1 MARHVAGRDPT
12 PPMPP
17 ADAPPTSAPPR
28 LALAG
33 IGKRFPGTVA
43 NDDVSLDVRA
53 GEIHALLGENGAG
66 KSTLVKIVYGLLQA
80 DSGEIRWQGA
90 PVRIAGPAAARRLGI
105 GIVMQHFA
113 LFDSLTVAENV
124 ALGLD
129 DPPPMREL
137 TQRIVDISERYRL
150 HLDPGRHVQA
160 LSVGERQRVEIV
172 RCLLQD
178 PTLLIMD
185 EPTSVLTP
193 QEVAA
198 LFEVLRQL
206 RGEGRSILYIS
217 HKLEE
222 IRALCD
228 RATVLRRGRVVA
240 TCVPAAETAAS
251 LATMMI
257 GAGKLVPDR
266 PPHNRQPSAR
276 LELSGLT
283 LPALDPFGT
292 ALSDV
297 GLTVHGGEV
306 VGIAGV
312 AGNGQGELAAALS
325 GERLA
330 GSADAVRLEGKP
342 VGRLG
347 PAARRRLGLGF
358 VPEERLGRGAVPD
371 LSLADNAL
379 LSGYVT
385 QGLVRNGLVD
395 AGATRRF
402 AEQVIEH
409 FNVRAGGPE
418 APARSLSGGNLQR
431 FILGREMLPGPRV
444 LVVSQPTWGIDAG
457 AATAVQE
464 ALLRLAADGCAVL
477 VISQDLDELMT
488 VADRIAVISAGRLSP
503 AAPTAT
509 LTVEEI
515 GLRMGG
521 QLAADHAA

>member
-1 MARHVAGRDPT
+1 
-12 PPMPP
+12 MPP
-17 ADAPPTSAPPR
+17 AAAPDPNAPPR

-43 NDDVSLDVRA
+43 NDDVHLDVRA

-80 DSGEIRWQGA
+80 DSGEIRWQGR
-90 PVRIAGPAAARRLGI
+90 PVHIAGPAAARRLGI

-113 LFDSLTVAENV
+113 LFDSLTVAENI

-129 DPPPMREL
+129 EPPPMREL
-137 TQRIVDISERYRL
+137 TQGIVEISGRYGLR
-150 HLDPGRHVQA
+150 LDPGRHVQA

-228 RATVLRRGRVVA
+228 RATVLRRGKVVA
-240 TCVPAAETAAS
+240 TCTPAAETAAS
-251 LATMMI
+251 LATMMV
-257 GAGKLVPDR
+257 GAGKLVPD
-266 PPHNRQPSAR
+266 PPAPR
-276 LELSGLT
+276 LQVAGLS

-292 ALSDV
+292 SLSDIS
-297 GLTVHGGEV
+297 LAVHGGEV
-306 VGIAGV
+306 FGIAGV
-312 AGNGQGELAAALS
+312 AGNGQGELTAALS

-330 GSADAVRLEGKP
+330 AGADVVRLEGRP

-347 PAARRRLGLGF
+347 PAARRRLGLAF
-358 VPEERLGRGAVPD
+358 VPEERLGRGAVPEM
-371 LSLADNAL
+371 SLAENGL
-379 LSGYVT
+379 LSGYAT
-385 QGLVRNGLVD
+385 QGLLRHGLIRRGAVRH
-395 AGATRRF
+395 F
-402 AEQVIEH
+402 AARVIEH
-409 FNVRAGGPE
+409 FDVRTGGPD

-444 LVVSQPTWGIDAG
+444 LVVAQPTWGIDAG

-464 ALLRLAADGCAVL
+464 ALLRLAAEGCAVL
-477 VISQDLDELMT
+477 LISQDLDELMT

-503 AAPTAT
+503 AAPVGE

-521 QLAADHAA
+521 HMAPDHAA